1 MSLVNDMLRDLDQR
15 RKDSEHG
22 VSSVSLTPASELL
35 KESGR
40 QYAWFLVG
48 LALLIACGAVA
59 YFWLERSGSETV
71 RSLDIRLP
79 VATETAPNPSPAAPQ
94 AAPELASP
102 APSALAQA
110 VPAER
115 ETAAVNTAAA
125 EPAATAA
132 PATSD
137 GAPAVTPPVAEV
149 PVATAR
155 TEEAPPAPV
164 VMTERTV
171 SAPDEGVRASAGTGL
186 AQSAPQQQP
195 PSYAPAPASPP
206 KPEPVTTLDKTPA
219 TAAAEP
225 ALVDLSEGLAEG
237 TLDSV
242 KNTARRTPDELDTLA
257 VQEALVYM
265 SENNTNAA
273 FKRLKQEIIK
283 NRYAHQSRETYA
295 KLLMRDGDAASA
307 MQLVNDGLGLA
318 PNHAGFKKVKARLLM
333 AAGDVAEAADLL
345 VRRAPA
351 LSEDI
356 EYHEILATA
365 QLANRDYEGA
375 RLSYSALVQ
384 QDRSQGKWWYGFAA
398 SHDYL
403 GNWSAAG
410 QAYSQ
415 AIQSADLSPN
425 LRRRSQDRL
434 VQLNR

>member
-48 LALLIACGAVA
+48 LALLIACGVVA

-94 AAPELASP
+94 AAPEQASP

-125 EPAATAA
+125 EPAATEA

-137 GAPAVTPPVAEV
+137 GEPAVAQPVAEV

-155 TEEAPPAPV
+155 TEEAPAAPV

-171 SAPDEGVRASAGTGL
+171 SAPDVGVRVSAGTGL
-186 AQSAPQQQP
+186 AQS
-195 PSYAPAPASPP
+195 APAPASPP
-206 KPEPVTTLDKTPA
+206 KPEPVTTLDKTPS

-351 LSEDI
+351 LSDDI
-356 EYHEILATA
+356 EYYEILATA

-425 LRRRSQDRL
+425 LRRRSQERL
-434 VQLNR
+434 AQLNL

>member
-1 MSLVNDMLRDLDQR
+1 M
-15 RKDSEHG
+15 
-22 VSSVSLTPASELL
+22 
-35 KESGR
+35 
-40 QYAWFLVG
+40 
-48 LALLIACGAVA
+48 
-59 YFWLERSGSETV
+59 
-71 RSLDIRLP
+71 
-79 VATETAPNPSPAAPQ
+79 
-94 AAPELASP
+94 
-102 APSALAQA
+102 
-110 VPAER
+110 
-115 ETAAVNTAAA
+115 NTAAA

-132 PATSD
+132 PATLG
-137 GAPAVTPPVAEV
+137 GAPAVAQPVAEV

-155 TEEAPPAPV
+155 TEEAPAAPV

-171 SAPDEGVRASAGTGL
+171 SAPDEGVRVSAGTGL

-206 KPEPVTTLDKTPA
+206 KPESVTTLDKTPA

-225 ALVDLSEGLAEG
+225 ALVDLAEG

-351 LSEDI
+351 LSDDI

-425 LRRRSQDRL
+425 LRRRSQERL
-434 VQLNR
+434 AQLNL

>member
-79 VATETAPNPSPAAPQ
+79 VATETAPNPSPAASQ
-94 AAPELASP
+94 TAPEPASP

-125 EPAATAA
+125 EPAT
-132 PATSD
+132 PD
-137 GAPAVTPPVAEV
+137 GAPAVTPPVTEV
-149 PVATAR
+149 PVATAS
-155 TEEAPPAPV
+155 TEEAPAAPV

-171 SAPDEGVRASAGTGL
+171 SAPDEGVRVSAGTGL

-195 PSYAPAPASPP
+195 PSYAPPAASPP

-283 NRYAHQSRETYA
+283 TRYAHQSRETYA
-295 KLLMRDGDAASA
+295 KLLMRDGDTASA

-345 VRRAPA
+345 ARRAPA
-351 LSEDI
+351 LSDDI

-425 LRRRSQDRL
+425 LRRRSQERL
-434 VQLNR
+434 AQLNL